1 MKDIYKQTKRLIDA
15 ELNFEYIA
23 RYLNIKLETVKMVDR
38 LTGRLDGF
46 TRLGTMKKL
55 AHQAM
60 KPEPPPL
67 KPRFVPATRPFP
79 VLTPDM
85 TDGDRII
92 ILTNHGLSARK
103 IRKYLHNPLL
113 SAKAIN
119 KYVLKKLGPAPKG
132 NASLEKH
139 NQISVTF
146 MPYVIE
152 ALTRLGKDR
161 YTCEICLEPVPKGCI
176 VHHTK
181 YEGATVYDLMYVCG
195 SCNLSRANKGL
206 A

>member
-1 MKDIYKQTKRLIDA
+1 MAQRKASRLI
-15 ELNFEYIA
+15 
-23 RYLNIKLETVKMVDR
+23 
-38 LTGRLDGF
+38 
-46 TRLGTMKKL
+46 
-55 AHQAM
+55 
-60 KPEPPPL
+60 
-67 KPRFVPATRPFP
+67 PATRPFP
-79 VLTPDM
+79 FLAPEM
-85 TDGDRII
+85 TDGERII
-92 ILTNHGLSARK
+92 ILTNHGLSAQK
-103 IRKYLHNPLL
+103 IRKYLHNPTL

-132 NASLEKH
+132 NSSVEH
-139 NQISVTF
+139 QISTSF

-176 VHHTK
+176 VHHIK